1 MKTQKNFIEEVLD
14 LYEDIFPFETVL
26 KLKILKWKLE
36 KKELK
41 EIKKYISHECSACSS
56 LGKAE
61 ISVIKDS
68 YLKGTD
74 NKKLSRIIGPKAL
87 MRFQNIPSLLYLIG
101 IDCFVSATLQKFPYP
116 VTVGFPFN
124 SWSPDIMAR
133 YIALF
138 FYITDTSKEYLEE
151 HQIKFPS
158 LQTIRNS
165 LNKNIDYYKKNCTLE
180 EILNFYLDDF
190 NNTFYMLHFVRN
202 NLYSDNIPLSLVR
215 RIKSCTYKLSLYVYD
230 INSNFVGNELESENA
245 SDLSTASS
253 IPNNPDY
260 MTHFKASIQ
269 TPILRKYFKTAE
281 SICTNK
287 NKLGT
292 DKVPVYLI
300 NTNVISLNRYY
311 DTQKYVPFTPFIL
324 IDDFSA
330 FCKLITKFD
339 TKKYPDFSNMI
350 KTYNLIEKKYSK

>member
-1 MKTQKNFIEEVLD
+1 MKTQKDFIEEVLD

-61 ISVIKDS
+61 LSVIKDS

-202 NLYSDNIPLSLVR
+202 NLYSDKIPLSLVR
-215 RIKSCTYKLSLYVYD
+215 RVEKCTYTLSLYVYD
-230 INSNFVGNELESENA
+230 INSNFIGAESKSENTSA
-245 SDLSTASS
+245 
-253 IPNNPDY
+253 IPTHPDY
-260 MTHFKASIQ
+260 IMNFKASTQ
-269 TPILRKYFKTAE
+269 TPILRKYFKAAE
-281 SICTNK
+281 GICTNK
-287 NKLGT
+287 DKLGT
-292 DKVPVYLI
+292 DKVPVYLV
-300 NTNVISLNRYY
+300 NTNVVSLNRYY

-330 FCKLITKFD
+330 FYKLITKFD
-339 TKKYPDFSNMI
+339 THKYPDFSNMLD
-350 KTYNLIEKKYSK
+350 TYTSIEEKYST